1 MSFASMPSAM
11 PLVRGGKLRMM
22 AVTGAARWAALPEV
36 PTVAESGLPEFETSN
51 WQALSAPAK
60 TSADIV
66 NLLQR
71 EIAAIAKAL
80 EVRERLIADGLEPMG
95 TTPRELDEHVARE
108 IAKWAKVAKAA
119 GLVAK

>member
-66 NLLQR
+66 NL
-71 EIAAIAKAL
+71 AKAL